1 MNNAPKVDIKY
12 LINYDLQFTNKS
24 ESSKLSSES
33 NLNELEAKIK
43 GKKGL
48 HLNGGSV
55 NETGEVSGTLLDGTY
70 TFYKSTESSYNG
82 WMSESFSSS
91 QKLNQFDVGYPFINP
106 SKYQSKTAVELEQ
119 ILTLTNNSLGNSV
132 SYYCTSDSGNFK
144 AGNVYRF
151 NLITNTE
158 KQYNEEL
165 TVDSTTVGTYLIKT
179 GALDAFGKEV
189 YNEVELPEEYD
200 PLKKYY
206 KVQFVTHYHYVADLK
221 EQAQFVDISTKNN
234 DTYIKSILIYFD
246 PVAAEYAT
254 KLSFSNAINDDGSAN
269 NKFNSNTKIRNN
281 KMIFMYNFGENST
294 LKSVRV
300 NFEEWSKA
308 NAPLKI
314 LKIVTGYTGHYDY
327 TTLLN
332 LQYENNK
339 FSTPDELS
347 FGVSS
352 QEATIKF
359 IDKEGIVYELYAQN
373 LIWQNIQAKIYIDNV
388 WQGSFYLDSK
398 FSERGDN
405 SWVFDCVDK
414 LEVIKNDVVETMQI
428 RDNLPLKDIIS
439 HTLKY
444 SGLEIEYSDDAL
456 RVCSET
462 IIPKAYILSQQKIYD
477 VLLKCC
483 QIGLLRIYVYRD
495 KIRIVRGI

>member
-24 ESSKLSSES
+24 ESSKLSSEA

-106 SKYQSKTAVELEQ
+106 SKYQSKTAGELEQ

-165 TVDSTTVGTYLIKT
+165 TVNSTTVGTYLIKT

-189 YNEVELPEEYD
+189 YEEVELPEEYD

-206 KVQFVTHYHYVADLK
+206 RVQFVTHYHYVADLK
-221 EQAQFVDISTKNN
+221 EQAQFVDISTKND

-254 KLSFSNAINDDGSAN
+254 KLSFSNAINDDGSTN
-269 NKFNSNTKIRNN
+269 NKFSPNTKIRNN
-281 KMIFMYNFGENST
+281 KMIFMYNFGESST
-294 LKSVRV
+294 LKSIRV

-308 NAPLKI
+308 NSPLKI

-327 TTLLN
+327 TTLLDLKWDN
-332 LQYENNK
+332 SK
-339 FSTPDELS
+339 FVDEEQLS
-347 FGVSS
+347 FGISS
-352 QEATIKF
+352 QTCSVQV
-359 IDKEGIVYELYAQN
+359 IDKEDIVLGLYQAN
-373 LIWQNIQAKIYIDNV
+373 LFYQNIEVRVYIDDM
-388 WQGSFYLDSK
+388 WQGSFYIDTK
-398 FSERGDN
+398 DN
-405 SWVFDCVDK
+405 SRGSQEWVYDCIDK
-414 LEVIKNDVVETMQI
+414 FEQIKNDVVDVLQVTSNM
-428 RDNLPLKDIIS
+428 
-439 HTLKY
+439 TLKQIIAHILKNTGY
-444 SGLEIEYSDDAL
+444 AVEYTEEASSACDI
-456 RVCSET
+456 V
-462 IIPKAYILSQQKIYD
+462 IPTAYIFSQQNVYD
-477 VLLKCC
+477 CLLKCC
-483 QIGLLRIYVYRD
+483 QIGLLRIYVSYEKL
-495 KIRIVRGI
+495 KITRGI